1 MKKILIL
8 FFTVL
13 FSVLFN
19 LYSIDSTSD
28 EKNEKKFPGVLGPS
42 LNRIFSLI
50 LSEPN
55 PEPIWDGQM
64 ST

>member
-8 FFTVL
+8 FLTVIFL
-13 FSVLFN
+13 VSFN
-19 LYSIDSTSD
+19 LYSNDSTSD

-50 LSEPN
+50 RSVPN
-55 PEPIWDGQM
+55 PEPI
-64 ST
+64 